1 MQYFEWF
8 HKGGLLMWPLLGCSI
23 IGLAAILER
32 TWVYFKTSVHF
43 TKFIQSLKIHL
54 RSPQHCHTPQH
65 LPNSQSPIVKI
76 VEVYYNYLSYPAK
89 KRNEALRR
97 EGARYIEEMSK
108 RLRLL
113 SSIAQVSPLLGLM
126 GTVTGLV
133 GSFYRI
139 ELLGG
144 RVQPS
149 DLAGG
154 IWEALITTVAGLCV
168 GIPCLLA
175 YHYFQSIIDKRA
187 HQMTETVSE
196 LDEALHPE
204 CVLEP
209 DEKQLAEDQFER
221 QINLN

>member
-1 MQYFEWF
+1 MQHFEWF
-8 HKGGLLMWPLLGCSI
+8 HKGGLLMWPLLGCSVL
-23 IGLAAILER
+23 GMAAILDR
-32 TWVYFKTSVHF
+32 LWLYIKTYINF
-43 TKFIQSLKIHL
+43 REFIQDLKVHL
-54 RSPQHCHTPQH
+54 RSRNRGSI
-65 LPNSQSPIVKI
+65 PNSLKNKEAPVAKI
-76 VEVYYNYLSYPAK
+76 TKIYYEYLNYPPK

-97 EGARYIEEMSK
+97 EGAKDIENMSK

-133 GSFYRI
+133 GSFYNI
-139 ELLGG
+139 ETLGG

-175 YHYFQSIIDKRA
+175 YQYFQALIDKRA

-196 LDEALHPE
+196 LDEVLHPE
-204 CVLEP
+204 CALEP
-209 DEKQLAEDQFER
+209 DEKEAHPLAEFE
-221 QINLN
+221 NDVKV